1 MARIEILYLP
11 ASSLLAGKEKLPL
24 SSLTT
29 VMVIVEPSF
38 FALTSTPSMAPSS
51 AEVTWPVSA
60 APDCASRG
68 VGASNASGTIAV
80 AASNNLRMRFS
91 FQGTFGEPFPGPE
104 YDGRRGLGGK
114 ITVFR
119 GGATGI

>member
-1 MARIEILYLP
+1 MARIAIVYLP
-11 ASSLLAGKEKLPL
+11 GSSLLVGKLKLPL

-29 VMVIVEPSF
+29 EMVIVLPSF
-38 FALTSTPSMAPSS
+38 LALTTTPSMAPSS

-60 APDCASRG
+60 APDCASRE

-91 FQGTFGEPFPGPE
+91 FQGTFGEPFRSPE

-114 ITVFR
+114 
-119 GGATGI
+119 